1 MRGPHLSDLSL
12 FLFLSYSLLCIENCS
27 KKKMQ
32 CSSSFVYFFLSF
44 FKVLLL
50 LLKGMRGGGGI
61 EKKQNMHI
69 SIKLS
74 TVPVTRTCVLANTHS
89 AQTLEQVI
97 INHSRAELVNT
108 NDPNNSAASTTR
120 SKGRET
126 LSRVAHFASFSRI
139 ANQAM
144 DCQCRGQDQ

>member
-1 MRGPHLSDLSL
+1 
-12 FLFLSYSLLCIENCS
+12 
-27 KKKMQ
+27 
-32 CSSSFVYFFLSF
+32 
-44 FKVLLL
+44 
-50 LLKGMRGGGGI
+50 
-61 EKKQNMHI
+61 MHI

-74 TVPVTRTCVLANTHS
+74 TVPVKRTCMLANTHS

-120 SKGRET
+120 NKGRET
-126 LSRVAHFASFSRI
+126 LSQVAHFASFSRI